1 MIHHKFPFSY
11 LLLNRIMKMQQNNTG
26 RESFSW
32 DPAIQ
37 TCSQLLPLIILNDAC
52 LCMNLADF
60 YITEV
65 WVCMK
70 AALPFLHSLRLL
82 STVLRYA

>member
-1 MIHHKFPFSY
+1 
-11 LLLNRIMKMQQNNTG
+11 MQQDNTG

-37 TCSQLLPLIILNDAC
+37 TCSQLLPLIVLNDAS
-52 LCMNLADF
+52 LCVNPADF

-65 WVCMK
+65 WVGMK
-70 AALPFLHSLRLL
+70 AALPFLHSLRLF
-82 STVLRYA
+82 SAVLRYA